1 VRFATRAPQQELVVH
16 IKNRLWGLKRTF
28 DSPVGFHRTKK
39 RCSVPFIAR
48 HVLTWKER
56 EEARSGLDVETPVSI
71 APQPESGAIR
81 VTGTVKWFDPTKG
94 YGFIVSKDV
103 PGDVL
108 LHKSVVEAY
117 GRATVLEGT
126 TVECDVVQKLKG
138 LQAKKL
144 YSLDDRTASNGV
156 NGNGNG
162 HNAQPKRTRQ
172 REIVLP
178 EATGPAIEAVCKW
191 FSRPKGYGFVVAVG
205 GTEDIFVHMDLLRRC
220 GVRELRQHQHVLVR
234 VAPTERGLSATEVQ
248 LLAEVTAAPRSI
260 RMMAP
265 ADFEA
270 RP

>member
-1 VRFATRAPQQELVVH
+1 M
-16 IKNRLWGLKRTF
+16 
-28 DSPVGFHRTKK
+28 
-39 RCSVPFIAR
+39 
-48 HVLTWKER
+48 
-56 EEARSGLDVETPVSI
+56 ETPVSI

-108 LHKSVVEAY
+108 LHKSVVEAF

-126 TVECDVVQKLKG
+126 TVECDVVQKLRG

-144 YSLDDRTASNGV
+144 LLVDDRTASSGGTNG
-156 NGNGNG
+156 GS
-162 HNAQPKRTRQ
+162 APKRSRE

-178 EATGPAIEAVCKW
+178 EATGPALEAICKW
-191 FSRPKGYGFVVAVG
+191 FSRPKGYGFVVIVG
-205 GTEDIFVHMDLLRRC
+205 DSEDIFVHMDLLRRC
-220 GVRELRQHQHVLVR
+220 GIRELRQHQRVLVR
-234 VAPTERGLSATEVQ
+234 VARSERGLSATEVQ
-248 LLAEVTAAPRSI
+248 LLSGVEAAPRSI

>member
-1 VRFATRAPQQELVVH
+1 M
-16 IKNRLWGLKRTF
+16 
-28 DSPVGFHRTKK
+28 
-39 RCSVPFIAR
+39 
-48 HVLTWKER
+48 
-56 EEARSGLDVETPVSI
+56 ETPVSI

-117 GRATVLEGT
+117 GCATVLEGT

-138 LQAKKL
+138 MQAKKL
-144 YSLDDRTASNGV
+144 HLVDDRTASSNANGA
-156 NGNGNG
+156 G
-162 HNAQPKRTRQ
+162 APKRTRE

-178 EATGPAIEAVCKW
+178 EATGPAHEAICKW
-191 FSRPKGYGFVVAVG
+191 FSRPKGYGFVVIVG
-205 GTEDIFVHMDLLRRC
+205 DHEDIFVHMDLLRRC
-220 GVRELRQHQHVLVR
+220 GIRELRQHQRVLVR
-234 VAPTERGLSATEVQ
+234 VSRAERGLSATDVQ
-248 LLAEVTAAPRSI
+248 LLSGVEAAPRSI

-270 RP
+270 RPY